1 MPASAIGATG
11 DSMFGEAMMKKLV
24 ASLAVAT
31 LVVAQPLAAAT
42 RSSESLPSHGV
53 SAPAAERTGS
63 ITDPAEDLKG
73 NPIIVIGLIAVILAG
88 LLLLAGNSDS
98 PG

>member
-1 MPASAIGATG
+1 MG
-11 DSMFGEAMMKKLV
+11 DSLFGEAMMKKLV

-53 SAPAAERTGS
+53 QTTQAAERAGS
-63 ITDPAEDLKG
+63 ITGESDALKG
-73 NPIIVIGLIAVILAG
+73 SPIIIIGLVFLVLAG
-88 LLLLAGNSDS
+88 LLALGGSSDS

>member
-1 MPASAIGATG
+1 
-11 DSMFGEAMMKKLV
+11 MMKKLV

-42 RSSESLPSHGV
+42 RSSESLPSPGV
-53 SAPAAERTGS
+53 QTTQAMERVGS
-63 ITDPAEDLKG
+63 ITGESEAVRGK
-73 NPIIVIGLIAVILAG
+73 PIIVIGLVFLVLAVILAA
-88 LLLLAGNSDS
+88 AGGSDS

>member
-1 MPASAIGATG
+1 VD

-53 SAPAAERTGS
+53 QSAQAAERSGS
-63 ITDPAEDLKG
+63 ISSESEALKG
-73 NPIIVIGLIAVILAG
+73 SPFVIIGLVAVVLAV
-88 LLLLAGNSDS
+88 LLALGGSSDS